1 MTPLSTKSGSGWVK
15 IAAVILIVGALG
27 WLAWQRQDSGSLE
40 VTTREVAPSEL
51 PGMFPEGFPLENG
64 ATVLQ
69 NYTAT
74 TPDGR
79 QQATRAFVSN
89 RSLERNMQTYSDYLS
104 VDHWVV
110 QATKDETAY
119 KAIMAEKEGLTVQV
133 VMTEASGTKTVQVTF
148 TTAQPAATSTTP

>member
-1 MTPLSTKSGSGWVK
+1 MNPLSTKSGSGWVK
-15 IAAVILIVGALG
+15 VAVAIIVAAGLG
-27 WLAWQRQDSGSLE
+27 WLAWQSQQSDSLE
-40 VTTREVAPSEL
+40 VTTREVSPSEL
-51 PGMFPEGFPLENG
+51 PGMFPEGFPLESG
-64 ATVLQ
+64 ATVVQ

-89 RSLERNMQTYSDYLS
+89 RSLERNMQTYGDYLS

-110 QATKDETAY
+110 QATKDEADY
-119 KAIMAEKEGLTVQV
+119 KAIMAEKEGVTVQV
-133 VMTEASGTKTVQVTF
+133 VMTEVSGTKTVQVTF